1 MSDFDGSPMTDLT
14 MLGLY
19 NTGLNPENMI
29 FPEKKG
35 IRELSITEA
44 EISDINLAEFPS
56 LEYLVLSNNAI
67 ENIDLSKAPALKTA
81 SLANNSISSVK
92 LGNPQMWGLDLTRNG
107 LSTIDVSGTPALKQL
122 LLSGNMFAEI
132 DLSPV
137 ASTLSALTLVGNQFT
152 FATLPRK
159 VDFPAMMDAY

>member
-1 MSDFDGSPMTDLT
+1 MTDLK

-35 IRELSITEA
+35 IRELSITEWA
-44 EISDINLAEFPS
+44 EISDINLAEFP
-56 LEYLVLSNNAI
+56 LFEYLVLSNNAI
-67 ENIDLSKAPALKTA
+67 ENIDLSKAPSALKTA

-92 LGNPQMWGLDLTRNG
+92 LGNPQMWGLDHKKTDCRQSKG
-107 LSTIDVSGTPALKQL
+107 RALPL
-122 LLSGNMFAEI
+122 LNSCCFSGNMFAEI

-137 ASTLSALTLVGNQFT
+137 ASTLSAPYLV
-152 FATLPRK
+152 
-159 VDFPAMMDAY
+159 